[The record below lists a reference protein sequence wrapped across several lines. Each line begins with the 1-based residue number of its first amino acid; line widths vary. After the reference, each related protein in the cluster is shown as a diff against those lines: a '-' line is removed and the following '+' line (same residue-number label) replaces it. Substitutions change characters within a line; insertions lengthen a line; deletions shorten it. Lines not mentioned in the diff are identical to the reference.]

1 MIIHT
6 SVTHRILYFP
16 CKIAYVP
23 TETKF
28 FFKFKCKY
36 FGSIQLKKNEIKK
49 NIELIFFKL

>member
-36 FGSIQLKKNEIKK
+36 FGSIQLKKNEKK
-49 NIELIFFKL
+49 KH